1 MESRGVALALIVGL
15 GVSASWAWPGAA
27 EAGVQC
33 GKAAWYELGG
43 MTASGEAAD
52 PTGLTAAHRTLPF
65 GTRVKVENLANGR
78 SVVVRV
84 NDRGPF
90 GGGRV
95 IDLSRAAAEKLGY
108 VRAGIAR
115 VKVSVVDGDAG
126 ALPGTCEERTAS
138 ASAPA
143 KAAPPAA
150 KAVAAKAK
158 AAAAAIAALDEE
170 AVPLPPR
177 RPAAPVLGYL
187 PSNLALRF
195 SDAFRPDDSPFTILL
210 DQSR

>member
-1 MESRGVALALIVGL
+1 MESRGVALAFVVGL
-15 GVSASWAWPGAA
+15 GIAASWAWPGAA
-27 EAGVQC
+27 AAGVQC

-43 MTASGEAAD
+43 TTASGEAAD

-108 VRAGIAR
+108 IRAGIAR
-115 VKVSVVDGDAG
+115 VKVTIVDGDAG
-126 ALPGTCEERTAS
+126 ALPGTCEERTTT
-138 ASAPA
+138 ASAPSKA
-143 KAAPPAA
+143 KTAAPAP
-150 KAVAAKAK
+150 
-158 AAAAAIAALDEE
+158 AAAAIAALDEE

-177 RPAAPVLGYL
+177 RPETPVLGYL
-187 PSNLALRF
+187 PSTLALRF